1 MADLVN
7 YTLLESHPVL
17 CLLSR
22 SEAGVS
28 AADLLEMVGMVPL
41 QTFRAD

>member
-7 YTLLESHPVL
+7 YTLLESHLVL

-28 AADLLEMVGMVPL
+28 AADLLEMVGMVPP
-41 QTFRAD
+41 QTFRVG